1 MTLLQIV
8 MLLSL
13 SVCTFCY
20 PPTCYTRVLN
30 LGKEITERAQRMKK
44 LPDTNSCVMSKMRSY
59 LSLVES
65 LRDRICTEDKNVQ
78 DQIREVRRLYL
89 IMAQMCHGAKNKE
102 TGVLAAAKVI
112 ETKSEEELED
122 YMVEID
128 ILASCDHQYIVK
140 LLDAFYFENQL
151 WIMIEFCPGGAVDAT
166 MLELDRGLTEPQIKV
181 ICRQMLEALV
191 YLHSMKIIHR
201 DLKAGNILLTQDGD
215 IKLADFGVSA
225 KNTKT
230 LQRRDSFIGTPYW
243 MAPEVVMC
251 ETMKDTPYDYKADI
265 WSLGITLIE
274 MAQIEPPHHELNP
287 MRVLLKIAKSDP
299 PSLDVPSKWT
309 PEFKDFLKKSLDKN
323 PETRPSAMQLLEHP
337 FVCKVNSNKPVRELV
352 AEAKAEVMEEIEDN
366 REEGEDGDAAEVTAP
381 PGTDAKDPSETSQ
394 NSFEGEQPAEPTQT
408 KEIDCIKTPNPPLPK
423 DQSEKLSDKLSDEGI
438 GSSDTDK
445 TESEKS
451 LKTSSSDSGTE
462 DGKSTPTLE
471 EEEKPR
477 SGAEAEPPAPAEPS
491 KTTHEP
497 LPEVDYNTVSP
508 SAPAVPVIQLTPVI
522 KPDVEMNESAEKD
535 QTHQKSL
542 EAEPMDSS
550 TPVAND
556 KSKRYSDYGS
566 VSASDS
572 MDLILNLSG
581 DLSLNKETG
590 SISMRDSKF
599 CSKTLKRTRKFVVD
613 GVEVSVT
620 TSKIIGDDEK
630 KDEEM
635 RFLRQVK
642 ALPEFQFAS
651 NTHVLMMAK
660 KKFYDTEL
668 ENLERQQ
675 KQMVEKMEQDHV
687 TRLRDECKKIR
698 AEQERES
705 SKFQEKLKQKKKEI
719 KSEVEKM
726 PRQHRK
732 ETLKQKMNDFAQS
745 KQTQEQE
752 QMQHYNQRM
761 IEQLKGRQQQEKGRL
776 PKIQR
781 SEGKTRMMMYKKSLR
796 ITSTGSPAE
805 DREKIKQF
813 AQQEEKRQK
822 AERLHQQQKHE
833 NVMRDMMGQCDSN
846 LWELQ
851 QLQNEKCHLL
861 IEHETQKLKAL
872 DEEHNQQLKDWR
884 DQLRPRK
891 KALEDELNLKKKEQ
905 EEFFKMSEDS
915 EYESPSSPNKVAKF
929 FPFNN
934 STDVSTT

>member
-1 MTLLQIV
+1 
-8 MLLSL
+8 
-13 SVCTFCY
+13 
-20 PPTCYTRVLN
+20 
-30 LGKEITERAQRMKK
+30 MKK
-44 LPDTNSCVMSKMRSY
+44 LPDT
-59 LSLVES
+59 
-65 LRDRICTEDKNVQ
+65 
-78 DQIREVRRLYL
+78 
-89 IMAQMCHGAKNKE
+89 AKNKE

-151 WIMIEFCPGGAVDAT
+151 WRISGCLQRTPKLCREETPS
-166 MLELDRGLTEPQIKV
+166 LEPLT
-181 ICRQMLEALV
+181 
-191 YLHSMKIIHR
+191 
-201 DLKAGNILLTQDGD
+201 
-215 IKLADFGVSA
+215 ADFGVSA

-299 PSLDVPSKWT
+299 PSLDVPSKC
-309 PEFKDFLKKSLDKN
+309 LLSLDIF
-323 PETRPSAMQLLEHP
+323 PFLERFQVSSGCDLLITSILP
-337 FVCKVNSNKPVRELV
+337 FIITDP
-352 AEAKAEVMEEIEDN
+352 IW
-366 REEGEDGDAAEVTAP
+366 P

-394 NSFEGEQPAEPTQT
+394 NSFEGEQPTEPTQT
-408 KEIDCIKTPNPPLPK
+408 KEVDCIKTPNSPLPK
-423 DQSEKLSDKLSDEGI
+423 DQSDKLSDKISDEGI

-451 LKTSSSDSGTE
+451 LKISCSDSGTE

-471 EEEKPR
+471 EEEKPK
-477 SGAEAEPPAPAEPS
+477 SGTEAEPPAPAEPS
-491 KTTHEP
+491 KTTQEP
-497 LPEVDYNTVSP
+497 LPEIDYNTMSP

-522 KPDVEMNESAEKD
+522 KPDVEMNESAEKE

-550 TPVAND
+550 CGHRLLFSFAI
-556 KSKRYSDYGS
+556 RLIGS

-651 NTHVLMMAK
+651 DTHVLMMISALTLQTPK
-660 KKFYDTEL
+660 WSEL
-668 ENLERQQ
+668 T
-675 KQMVEKMEQDHV
+675 V
-687 TRLRDECKKIR
+687 
-698 AEQERES
+698 
-705 SKFQEKLKQKKKEI
+705 
-719 KSEVEKM
+719 SETHTHT
-726 PRQHRK
+726 P
-732 ETLKQKMNDFAQS
+732 
-745 KQTQEQE
+745 
-752 QMQHYNQRM
+752 
-761 IEQLKGRQQQEKGRL
+761 
-776 PKIQR
+776 
-781 SEGKTRMMMYKKSLR
+781 
-796 ITSTGSPAE
+796 
-805 DREKIKQF
+805 
-813 AQQEEKRQK
+813 
-822 AERLHQQQKHE
+822 
-833 NVMRDMMGQCDSN
+833 
-846 LWELQ
+846 
-851 QLQNEKCHLL
+851 
-861 IEHETQKLKAL
+861 
-872 DEEHNQQLKDWR
+872 
-884 DQLRPRK
+884 
-891 KALEDELNLKKKEQ
+891 
-905 EEFFKMSEDS
+905 
-915 EYESPSSPNKVAKF
+915 
-929 FPFNN
+929 
-934 STDVSTT
+934 

>member
-1 MTLLQIV
+1 MALLQIV
-8 MLLSL
+8 MLLSI
-13 SVCTFCY
+13 SVCAFCY

-65 LRDRICTEDKNVQ
+65 LRDRICTVDKNVQ

-299 PSLDVPSKWT
+299 PSLDMPSKWT

-323 PETRPSAMQLLEHP
+323 PETRPSAMQLLE
-337 FVCKVNSNKPVRELV
+337 
-352 AEAKAEVMEEIEDN
+352 
-366 REEGEDGDAAEVTAP
+366 P

-394 NSFEGEQPAEPTQT
+394 NSLEGEQPTEPMQT
-408 KEIDCIKTPNPPLPK
+408 KEVDCIKTPNPPLPK
-423 DQSEKLSDKLSDEGI
+423 DQSDKLSDKLSDEGI
-438 GSSDTDK
+438 GSSDMDK

-451 LKTSSSDSGTE
+451 LKISSSDSGTE

-477 SGAEAEPPAPAEPS
+477 SGAEAEPPVPAEPS

-497 LPEVDYNTVSP
+497 LPEVHYNTVSP

-590 SISMRDSKF
+590 SISMQDSKF

-651 NTHVLMMAK
+651 DTLVLMMISALTLQTPKWRQELRDLRLLQKEEHRAQTQLNTKLIHQREQMFRHFDQEMNAK

-726 PRQHRK
+726 PRQQRK
-732 ETLKQKMNDFAQS
+732 ETMKQKMNDFAQS
-745 KQTQEQE
+745 KQTQEQDFLAAQKDHLDSTLKRIIAE
-752 QMQHYNQRM
+752 NKREISELERECLNKKQQMMRG
-761 IEQLKGRQQQEKGRL
+761 ELCFCLTGRTE
-776 PKIQR
+776 
-781 SEGKTRMMMYKKSLR
+781 
-796 ITSTGSPAE
+796 
-805 DREKIKQF
+805 
-813 AQQEEKRQK
+813 
-822 AERLHQQQKHE
+822 
-833 NVMRDMMGQCDSN
+833 
-846 LWELQ
+846 
-851 QLQNEKCHLL
+851 
-861 IEHETQKLKAL
+861 
-872 DEEHNQQLKDWR
+872 
-884 DQLRPRK
+884 
-891 KALEDELNLKKKEQ
+891 
-905 EEFFKMSEDS
+905 
-915 EYESPSSPNKVAKF
+915 
-929 FPFNN
+929 
-934 STDVSTT
+934 